1 IFDGF
6 LIGTG
11 IIMASEA
18 PTLSGSSADNLTPAQ
33 RLAEKHDDHKPT
45 VEEVVDEEDIIHPP
59 PSASVTASSSAG

>member
-1 IFDGF
+1 MAEAHIQPLNGLRFDAIIFDGF

-33 RLAEKHDDHKPT
+33 RLAEK
-45 VEEVVDEEDIIHPP
+45 
-59 PSASVTASSSAG
+59 

>member
-1 IFDGF
+1 MAEAHIQPLNGLRFDAIIFDGF

-45 VEEVVDEEDIIHPP
+45 VEEVVDEED
-59 PSASVTASSSAG
+59 